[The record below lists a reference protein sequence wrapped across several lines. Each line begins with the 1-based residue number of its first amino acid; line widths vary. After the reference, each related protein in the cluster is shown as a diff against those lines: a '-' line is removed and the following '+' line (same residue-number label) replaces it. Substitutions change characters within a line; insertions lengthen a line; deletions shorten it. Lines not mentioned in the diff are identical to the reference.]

1 MYKRKAS
8 EERSFND
15 GNNLDCETIY
25 SQTLV
30 IKDNTL
36 DDHVR
41 DYTESVVN
49 DSQHVFHAG
58 PVFYK
63 GSIICERF
71 SNEYTIHFYLYTRT
85 TWNEDIKTL
94 LKKNYLEPLSKQLPS
109 LSLKSEKLLEPWR
122 YVVIGSSGFNQGEV
136 SNPDKEVEKLEREMI
151 VSFLNGTSLTRW
163 TFMDILKDMYMFEVN
178 HVTFLA
184 RWVHFIATPLN
195 IILSMMFLSQFYLLG
210 GRSDS
215 IINLNL
221 SHLLIMIVVASYMRL
236 GTIRNCELWGITVS
250 VVLLCLS
257 LTGRSLYIRICGYAS
272 CSEGVYYLPLVFG
285 FFTSLSQ
292 ISSDFL
298 YNDPSTGGKD
308 SVYIFYNNYSCC
320 QISFLIHVHV
330 DPSLLDLSLFV
341 VSMFCRYNFKNAER
355 DSL

>member
-210 GRSDS
+210 GRPDS

-308 SVYIFYNNYSCC
+308 SVYMYIFYNYSML
-320 QISFLIHVHV
+320 S
-330 DPSLLDLSLFV
+330 DLFSYTCT
-341 VSMFCRYNFKNAER
+341 CRSIFA
-355 DSL
+355 